1 MRSQHG
7 YNWAW
12 NSMMPLSQVVWVE
25 STMQAKQLHQCR
37 GQVISEDNVVLH

>member
-25 STMQAKQLHQCR
+25 STMQAQQLQQRHGR
-37 GQVISEDNVVLH
+37 VISEDFVVLH